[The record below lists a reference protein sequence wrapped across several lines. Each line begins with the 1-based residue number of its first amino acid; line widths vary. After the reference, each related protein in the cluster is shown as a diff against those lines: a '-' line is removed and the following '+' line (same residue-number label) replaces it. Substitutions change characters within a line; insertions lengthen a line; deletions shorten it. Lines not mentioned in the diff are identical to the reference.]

1 MTRLILRSTAILV
14 GSALVGSVAVFA
26 LLRLLP
32 GDIASLILG
41 EHASADQLAA
51 LRADLGLNRS
61 WIEQYMGWIEG
72 IGRGDLGQSFARG
85 YDIFNEIRVRFGLT
99 FSIAI
104 ASMLFSW
111 ALALALG
118 TYAAMHER
126 RVRGELVDVVAQLGL
141 AVPSFWLGL
150 LLVWFASVRMG
161 WFPAGGYI
169 PWTESVTG
177 AVRTLT
183 LPTLA
188 VSASLVAINTRY
200 VRAAMI
206 DVLKQDYIR
215 TAMSKGQTLRRAAM
229 KHGLRNASVAL
240 VTIGVLQLGGLLAGV
255 VVIENVFVLPGL
267 GRMLVEAVAGREI
280 IVVQSLAFLILLLVL
295 ILNFLLDIV
304 HGMIDPRIR
313 DAESLTGTG
322 L

>member
-1 MTRLILRSTAILV
+1 MTRLILRSTVILV

-32 GDIASLILG
+32 GDIASLMLG
-41 EHASADQLAA
+41 EHASSDQLAA
-51 LRADLGLNRS
+51 LRVNMGLNRS
-61 WIEQYMGWIEG
+61 WIEQYMGWIGG
-72 IGRGDLGQSFARG
+72 IARGDLGESFARG
-85 YDIFNEIRVRFGLT
+85 YDIFGEIRVRLGLT

-104 ASMLFSW
+104 GSMLFSW
-111 ALALALG
+111 VVALAIG

-150 LLVWFASVRMG
+150 VLVWFASVRMG

-169 PWTESVTG
+169 RWTESVAG
-177 AVRTLT
+177 AIRTLT

-188 VSASLVAINTRY
+188 VSISLIAVNTRY
-200 VRAAMI
+200 VRVAMI

-215 TAMSKGQTLRRAAM
+215 MAMCKGQTLRRAALR
-229 KHGLRNASVAL
+229 HGLRNASVAL

-313 DAESLTGTG
+313 DAEWLTSAG
-322 L
+322 